1 MALTKVNRG
10 GLNTGVADSSNATF
24 LTATAAEG
32 VTLAGTLAVT
42 GIHTVGVNAVATSE
56 GGSATTIISQG
67 LAKVWVDI
75 TSPTTSSGASITL
88 QDSFNTT
95 SMVDNGTGQ
104 IMCNF
109 ANNMAAVN
117 YAVLVGGGQSNNIAT
132 VDTGT
137 QAAGQVRVET
147 FNVSEALVNTDTMVV
162 IHGDLA

>member
-67 LAKVWVDI
+67 LAKCWVDI

-88 QDSFNTT
+88 QDAFNTT
-95 SMVDNGTGQ
+95 SMIDNGTGQ

-109 ANNMAAVN
+109 ANNMASVN
-117 YAVLVGGGQSNNIAT
+117 YVVQICGGQTNNLAS

-137 QAAGQVRVET
+137 QAADQVRVET
-147 FNVSEALVNTDTMVV
+147 FNVSEAKVNTDTMVV
-162 IHGDLA
+162 IHGDIA